1 MAIMALSHIPVQFV
15 GIVIGCFASVVGSQV
30 RMFLQRFLLRTCE
43 PKTTLELS
51 LTSVLLNPKFAMED
65 AAKTGE
71 LRIQDTSQTRN
82 RRRSWA

>member
-1 MAIMALSHIPVQFV
+1 MALSSIPVQIV

-30 RMFLQRFLLRTCE
+30 RMFLQRFLLRTCGA
-43 PKTTLELS
+43 KTTLEIS

-65 AAKTGE
+65 AAKAGE
-71 LRIQDTSQTRN
+71 LRIQDTSRTRN